1 MKIENIIENS
11 TRHDIHLISLAKIIS
26 FPFFLIIYFSRIFF
40 SLCPK
45 NYSITKLLKTFNSP
59 LKIN

>member
-11 TRHDIHLISLAKIIS
+11 TRHDIHLISSAKIIS
-26 FPFFLIIYFSRIFF
+26 FSFFLIIYFSRIVF
-40 SLCPK
+40 SFYPK
-45 NYSITKLLKTFNSP
+45 NYSVTKLLKIFSPP